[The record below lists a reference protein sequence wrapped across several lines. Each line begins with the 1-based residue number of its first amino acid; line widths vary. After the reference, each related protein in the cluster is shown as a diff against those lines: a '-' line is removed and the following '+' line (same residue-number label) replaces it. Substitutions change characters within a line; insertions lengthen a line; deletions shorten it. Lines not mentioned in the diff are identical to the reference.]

1 MLVFEG
7 ESGSS
12 CRIGFWPLRG
22 ALVSRALPPAASG
35 KSRFL
40 LALQEH
46 RAEPSAQMSELL
58 CHRAGREHTGYRELR
73 RGLGCLARPCRALA
87 GLPRILG
94 LERAVGKKYCWPLCG
109 RDKPRAALLSE
120 EALRCL
126 ICLDLLADPVST
138 PCGHN
143 FCAACIGG
151 HWGGTAAPRCPQ
163 CGEAFAGPPELAVNT
178 TLKEIAERVRGAW
191 AGAPCDVCAG
201 GQLRAVR
208 SCLTCLASYCETHLQ
223 PHLREPALKE
233 HSLADPTDFL
243 RRRRCGRH
251 RQLLELFCRTDQA
264 CICAL
269 CAKTD
274 HRRHS
279 VIPLETECTAKET
292 ELRKTEAAVQ
302 QMIQERLKKVEEIK
316 QAIAAS
322 HANFS
327 FIPSSLSHFLSRQ
340 ASTQREAEDSLQV
353 FSALLRAL
361 ERTQAQLIE
370 VFEQKQKMAE
380 RRAEGLIK
388 KLEQEIAAL
397 QRRSTEL
404 EQFSHTEDYLHF
416 LQVHPAS
423 FPNEYRVLIL
433 PGVTRRPERD
443 ADHITSTS
451 SVGWS
456 RKMTPLGLDGPPPST
471 SWTASLTLSLDLP
484 LCPCCLFPGSEL
496 CSLLDCGLG
505 LCSSDR
511 MLSLFVCLCL
521 CLGSLH
527 CPGAL
532 RSAWSAQQSYSRKDT
547 VSKSRGV
554 LTAGQSRS
562 QDTVSKSRGVLTA
575 GQSRSQ
581 DTVSKS
587 RGVLTAGQSRSQD
600 TVSKSRGVLTAGQS
614 RSQDAVTEV
623 TLDPHTAHP
632 RLALSEDRRQV
643 RLGPG
648 RREAPGGPQR
658 FDCAGCVLGAEGFAS
673 GRRYWEVEVGDK
685 TDWDLGVAGESA
697 DRKGRIQASPPN
709 GYWFVSLRRQNTYVF
724 RTDPATPLRLAQKP
738 RKVGVYVDYEEG
750 QVSFY
755 NVEARSHMFT
765 FYDTF
770 REKLYPF
777 FSPCTN
783 EGGRNS
789 APLIITP
796 VSPPE

>member
-1 MLVFEG
+1 MT
-7 ESGSS
+7 
-12 CRIGFWPLRG
+12 
-22 ALVSRALPPAASG
+22 
-35 KSRFL
+35 
-40 LALQEH
+40 
-46 RAEPSAQMSELL
+46 M
-58 CHRAGREHTGYRELR
+58 
-73 RGLGCLARPCRALA
+73 
-87 GLPRILG
+87 
-94 LERAVGKKYCWPLCG
+94 
-109 RDKPRAALLSE
+109 AALLSE

-143 FCAACIGG
+143 FCAACLGG

-178 TLKEIAERVRGAW
+178 TLKEIAERVRGAG
-191 AGAPCDVCAG
+191 AGAPCDLCAG

-208 SCLTCLASYCETHLQ
+208 SCLTCLASYCKTHLQ
-223 PHLREPALKE
+223 PHLREPALRE
-233 HSLADPTDFL
+233 HSLADPADFL

-269 CAKTD
+269 CANTD

-292 ELRKTEAAVQ
+292 ELRKTEAEVQ
-302 QMIQERLKKVEEIK
+302 QMIQDRLKKVEEIK
-316 QAIAAS
+316 QAVE
-322 HANFS
+322 
-327 FIPSSLSHFLSRQ
+327 LSK

-353 FSALLRAL
+353 FSALLRSM

-404 EQFSHTEDYLHF
+404 EQLSHTEDYLHF
-416 LQVHPAS
+416 LQRFPSLCCPPQAKDWTDTTVHTDH
-423 FPNEYRVLIL
+423 FL
-433 PGVTRRPERD
+433 GTTRRAVSHLVDVFQGEVQKLSEIELKRMQRYA
-443 ADHITSTS
+443 AD
-451 SVGWS
+451 
-456 RKMTPLGLDGPPPST
+456 
-471 SWTASLTLSLDLP
+471 
-484 LCPCCLFPGSEL
+484 
-496 CSLLDCGLG
+496 
-505 LCSSDR
+505 
-511 MLSLFVCLCL
+511 
-521 CLGSLH
+521 
-527 CPGAL
+527 
-532 RSAWSAQQSYSRKDT
+532 
-547 VSKSRGV
+547 
-554 LTAGQSRS
+554 
-562 QDTVSKSRGVLTA
+562 
-575 GQSRSQ
+575 
-581 DTVSKS
+581 
-587 RGVLTAGQSRSQD
+587 
-600 TVSKSRGVLTAGQS
+600 
-614 RSQDAVTEV
+614 V

-632 RLALSEDRRQV
+632 RLALSEDRR
-643 RLGPG
+643 RAWLGPG
-648 RREAPGGPQR
+648 RREAPGGPQS
-658 FDCAGCVLGAEGFAS
+658 FDRAGCVLGAEGFAS

-697 DRKGRIQASPPN
+697 ARKGRIQASPPN
-709 GYWFVSLRRQNTYVF
+709 GYWFVSLRRQNMYVF

-770 REKLYPF
+770 REKIYPF

-783 EGGRNS
+783 DGGENS